1 MTSRPIDPN
10 SVPSELQALRDEID
24 VIDNRILDLL
34 GQRKDIVGKVAD
46 VKRRHQLKVRDR
58 AREASLLDDRRVR
71 CESLGLRAEVIE
83 SLYRV
88 VLTASRDHQAALGTE
103 IPADLKNSTVAV
115 IGGHGGMGT
124 LFAKL
129 FEDLGQEVLVADLD
143 TTLTPKEAAQRAQ
156 VVLVSVPMNATL
168 RVIEELGPHVR
179 EDGLFSDLTSTK
191 TGPIAAMCEHSRSD
205 VIGLHPMFGPGVH
218 TLQEQR
224 VVFVPGRVRDG
235 SPWPEWLRTCLLARG
250 FSLLESTA
258 KDHDRAMAI
267 VQVLTHFSTEVL
279 GLAMARSGVPVEE
292 TLQFASPVY
301 LIELVMTARHFCQS
315 AELYGE
321 IHLANPNGAEVVRAF
336 TESLATWQE
345 AVESGDLV
353 AFERLF
359 EETHT
364 FFGEFSEKALEQSSY
379 LIDRFIE
386 RR

>member
-1 MTSRPIDPN
+1 MPG
-10 SVPSELQALRDEID
+10 ELQTLRDEID
-24 VIDNRILDLL
+24 QIDNRILDLL
-34 GQRKDIVGKVAD
+34 GQRKDIVSKVAD

-58 AREASLLDDRRVR
+58 TREATLLEDRRLR
-71 CESLGLRAEVIE
+71 CQNLGLRKEVIE

-103 IPADLKNSTVAV
+103 VPMDLKRRTVAV
-115 IGGHGGMGT
+115 IGGHGGMGQ

-129 FEDLGQEVLVADLD
+129 FEDLGQDVLVADLD
-143 TTLTPKEAAQRAQ
+143 TTLTPVEAAQRAE
-156 VVLVSVPMNATL
+156 VVLMSVPMDATPQL
-168 RVIEELGPHVR
+168 IKELGPHVN
-179 EDGLFSDLTSTK
+179 EDGLFSDLTSIK
-191 TGPIAAMCEHSRSD
+191 TTPIAAMCEHSKSD

-224 VVFVPGRVRDG
+224 VVFVPGRVREG

-258 KDHDRAMAI
+258 EDHDRAMAI

-279 GLAMARSGVPVEE
+279 GLAMARSGVPVQQ
-292 TLQFASPVY
+292 TLEFASPVY

-321 IHLANPNGAEVVRAF
+321 IHMANPNGKDIVRAF
-336 TESLATWQE
+336 SESLQAWRE
-345 AVESGDLV
+345 AVETGDLV

-359 EETHT
+359 EETHA
-364 FFGEFSEKALEQSSY
+364 FFGDHSKEAMEQSSY